1 MDLDAIF
8 TAARK
13 YDAKAMVT
21 LLEAYDPR
29 VNRLALGL
37 IGQHRLGRKVARI
50 VMRQALEAIP
60 KLRDLDA
67 AERWF
72 NHRTVLESRQ
82 HQSSS
87 KEETLIDGSARND
100 LPYISFVR
108 AFRTLPIQQREAL
121 LLTHGEKL
129 NIRYVGVA
137 MDCSTEAANN
147 HLAAGTNSLK
157 TIAGSEFIP
166 LLEALVAAYRA
177 LTPPPDVS
185 RREIRKRVSRHLLP
199 RRVKR
204 AILILVLAA
213 IAFAI
218 WHWRGTLRSFIP

>member
-1 MDLDAIF
+1 MDLEATF
-8 TAARK
+8 FAAHK
-13 YDAKAMVT
+13 YDARAMVT

-50 VMRQALEAIP
+50 VMRQALDAIP

-82 HQSSS
+82 HAISS
-87 KEETLIDGSARND
+87 KEETLIDGSVRTD
-100 LPYISFVR
+100 LPYVSFVR

-129 NIRYVGVA
+129 NIRYVGIA
-137 MDCSTEAANN
+137 MDCSADAANN
-147 HLAAGTNSLK
+147 HLAAGTGSLK
-157 TIAGSEFIP
+157 TIAGSEFTP

-185 RREIRKRVSRHLLP
+185 RREIRKRVSRHLFP

-204 AILILVLAA
+204 AILLLILAA
-213 IAFAI
+213 IVLAV
-218 WHWRGTLRSFIP
+218 WHWRQALRSLIP